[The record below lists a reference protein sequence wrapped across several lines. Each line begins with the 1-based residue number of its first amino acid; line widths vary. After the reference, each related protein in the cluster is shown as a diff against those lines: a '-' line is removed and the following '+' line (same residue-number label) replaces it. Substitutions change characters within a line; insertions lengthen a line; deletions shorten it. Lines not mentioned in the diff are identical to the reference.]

1 MHRRGFTL
9 VELLVVVAIF
19 ALLVGLLLPEVQG
32 VRESARRLQCTNNLA
47 EIGKACEHY
56 VSSMGRLPPG
66 GHMCHGITWYIE
78 LLPQLVEQPEAQLL
92 KRWLAEH
99 SMGNRLELAHWQ
111 LGRAIAD
118 AFDDYALYRPDLLA
132 AWWQGKPVDGRGE
145 PLAAAQLWQPLLLAA
160 LRDRLG
166 EQPFGLKVQSAIR
179 QLRQGA
185 PPAGTLPSHVRLF
198 GLSSLAPI
206 QVQLLQAM
214 SAHTQIDLYFQDV

>member
-1 MHRRGFTL
+1 MTPRLELRGITKQY
-9 VELLVVVAIF
+9 
-19 ALLVGLLLPEVQG
+19 PG
-32 VRESARRLQCTNNLA
+32 VRANDAVNLKVQPG
-47 EIGKACEHY
+47 EIHAVLGENGADQDPWRASQL
-56 VSSMGRLPPG
+56 VWPVL
-66 GHMCHGITWYIE
+66 E
-78 LLPQLVEQPEAQLL
+78 LLPQLVEQPEAASL
-92 KRWLAEH
+92 KHWLGRYPQH
-99 SMGNRLELAHWQ
+99 GSQLELAHWQ

-166 EQPFGLKVQSAIR
+166 EQPFGLKVQAAIR

-206 QVQLLQAM
+206 QVQLLQALLLV
-214 SAHTQIDLYFQDV
+214 STQS